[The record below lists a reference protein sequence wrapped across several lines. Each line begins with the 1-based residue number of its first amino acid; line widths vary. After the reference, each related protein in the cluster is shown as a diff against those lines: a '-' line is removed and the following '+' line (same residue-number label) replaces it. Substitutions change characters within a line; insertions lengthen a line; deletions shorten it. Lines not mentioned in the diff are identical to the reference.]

1 VEEKCCPDKQGQCSG
16 GINFSVFFKYVLGL
30 FLLIIGGWF
39 ILKYW
44 NQLVLIF
51 QGSIGLFLIVAG
63 SIVLA
68 VAK

>member
-1 VEEKCCPDKQGQCSG
+1 MEEKCCQDKQGQRSG
-16 GINFSVFFKYVLGL
+16 GINLSVFLKYVLGL
-30 FLLIIGGWF
+30 FLLIIGGWL

-51 QGSIGLFLIVAG
+51 QGSIGLFLIAAG